1 MSTRTAIP
9 GNVSNAHDEAA
20 TRRANTE
27 HRVQELLAQPEFREA
42 LEAAVHD
49 DEATWD
55 PALQDLMRR
64 VREGEFAM
72 EALVSIYGAEFV
84 EQLKTR
90 LGE

>member
-1 MSTRTAIP
+1 MSTRTSTPTSIP
-9 GNVSNAHDEAA
+9 NAHDELA
-20 TRRANTE
+20 TQDANAKR
-27 HRVQELLAQPEFREA
+27 RVQELLAQPEFREA
-42 LEAAVHD
+42 LEAAMQD

-55 PALQDLMRR
+55 PVHQDLIRR

-72 EALVSIYGAEFV
+72 AALVSIYGEEFV